1 MHKVYISEFIKQV
14 QSKGNHKVQCSKFK
28 VQSKSNMRELI
39 KEIWS
44 TSKRNKLRTS
54 LTGFA
59 VAWGIFMLIFLLGAG
74 NGLINAQLQQS
85 TRFLANSMRV
95 FPGETSKAY
104 KGLKEGRSITLND
117 RDILIS
123 NETYGQYVDDVGGRL
138 EQYNV
143 NINYGDNYV
152 ASQSLVGVA
161 PTHPKID
168 KTELIAGRFI
178 NEIDMKDQRKN
189 VVLSRSQ
196 AKELSKDYRSL
207 VGKNVKISNLNFQVV
222 GIYKDDESRNN
233 TEAFIAY
240 STIKTIYAKGDDA
253 GSLEFTIK
261 NLKTQEDNEQFEKN
275 YRASIN
281 NNHQA
286 APDDDR
292 TIWLWNRYMDNIQM
306 NQGIAIMQTAL
317 WIVGLF
323 TLLSGIVGVSNIML
337 ITVKERTREFG
348 VRKAIG
354 AKPWSI
360 LKLIITESI
369 IITSFF
375 GYIGMVCGVAA
386 NEIMDAT
393 IGHTTVDTGLF
404 KAAMFVNPT
413 VGLGTCIGATIA
425 IVIAGTIAGLI
436 PAIKAARIRPIE
448 ALKAEE

>member
-117 RDILIS
+117 KDILIS
-123 NETYGQYVDDVGGRL
+123 NKTYGQYVDDVGGRL

-178 NEIDMKDQRKN
+178 NEIDMKEQRKN

-196 AKELSKDYRSL
+196 AKELCKDYRSL

-261 NLKTQEDNEQFEKN
+261 NLKTREDNKQFEKN

-286 APDDDR
+286 APDDER

-413 VGLGTCIGATIA
+413 VGLGTCIGATIT
-425 IVIAGTIAGLI
+425 IVIAGTIAGVI

-448 ALKAEE
+448 ALRAE

>member
-1 MHKVYISEFIKQV
+1 
-14 QSKGNHKVQCSKFK
+14 
-28 VQSKSNMRELI
+28 MRELI

-168 KTELIAGRFI
+168 KTEMIAGRFI
-178 NEIDMKDQRKN
+178 NEIDMKEQRKN

-196 AKELSKDYRSL
+196 AKELCKDYRSL

-261 NLKTQEDNEQFEKN
+261 NLKTREDNKQFEKN

-286 APDDDR
+286 APDDER

-413 VGLGTCIGATIA
+413 VGLGTCIGATIT

-448 ALKAEE
+448 ALRAE

>member
-1 MHKVYISEFIKQV
+1 MHMNSSLFTLHSSLLSEV
-14 QSKGNHKVQCSKFK
+14 
-28 VQSKSNMRELI
+28 
-39 KEIWS
+39 WS

-117 RDILIS
+117 KDILIS
-123 NETYGQYVDDVGGRL
+123 NKTYGQYVDDVGGRL

-178 NEIDMKDQRKN
+178 NEIDMKEQRKN

-196 AKELSKDYRSL
+196 AKELCKDYRSL

-261 NLKTQEDNEQFEKN
+261 NLKTQEDNKQFEKN

-286 APDDDR
+286 APDDER

-413 VGLGTCIGATIA
+413 VGIGTCIGATIT
-425 IVIAGTIAGLI
+425 IVIAGTIAGVI

-448 ALKAEE
+448 ALRAE

>member
-1 MHKVYISEFIKQV
+1 
-14 QSKGNHKVQCSKFK
+14 
-28 VQSKSNMRELI
+28 MRELI

-95 FPGETSKAY
+95 FPGETSRAY

-117 RDILIS
+117 KDILIS
-123 NETYGQYVDDVGGRL
+123 NKTYGQYVDDVGGRL

-178 NEIDMKDQRKN
+178 NEIDMKEQRKN

-196 AKELSKDYRSL
+196 AKELCKDYRSL

-261 NLKTQEDNEQFEKN
+261 NLKTREDNKQFEKN

-286 APDDDR
+286 APDDER

-413 VGLGTCIGATIA
+413 VGIGTCIGATIT
-425 IVIAGTIAGLI
+425 IVIAGTIAGVI

-448 ALKAEE
+448 ALRAE

>member
-1 MHKVYISEFIKQV
+1 
-14 QSKGNHKVQCSKFK
+14 
-28 VQSKSNMRELI
+28 MRELI

-117 RDILIS
+117 KDILIS
-123 NETYGQYVDDVGGRL
+123 NKTYGQYVDDVGGRL
-138 EQYNV
+138 EQNNV

-168 KTELIAGRFI
+168 KTEMIAGRFI
-178 NEIDMKDQRKN
+178 NEIDMKEQRKN

-196 AKELSKDYRSL
+196 AKELCKDYRSL

-233 TEAFIAY
+233 TDAFIAY

-292 TIWLWNRYMDNIQM
+292 TIWFWNRYMDNIQM

-448 ALKAEE
+448 ALRAE

>member
-1 MHKVYISEFIKQV
+1 MHMNSSLFTLRSSLLSEV
-14 QSKGNHKVQCSKFK
+14 
-28 VQSKSNMRELI
+28 
-39 KEIWS
+39 WS

-117 RDILIS
+117 KDILIS
-123 NETYGQYVDDVGGRL
+123 NQTYGQYVDDVGGRL

-196 AKELSKDYRSL
+196 AKELCKDYRSL

-448 ALKAEE
+448 ALRAE

>member
-1 MHKVYISEFIKQV
+1 
-14 QSKGNHKVQCSKFK
+14 
-28 VQSKSNMRELI
+28 MRELI

-44 TSKRNKLRTS
+44 TSKRNKLRTT

-85 TRFLANSMRV
+85 TRFLAYSMRV

-117 RDILIS
+117 KDILIS
-123 NETYGQYVDDVGGRL
+123 NQTYGQYVDDVGGRL
-138 EQYNV
+138 EQNNV

-168 KTELIAGRFI
+168 KTEMIAGRFI
-178 NEIDMKDQRKN
+178 NEIDMKEQRKN

-196 AKELSKDYRSL
+196 AKELCKDYRSL

-233 TEAFIAY
+233 TDAFIAY

-448 ALKAEE
+448 ALRAE

>member
-1 MHKVYISEFIKQV
+1 
-14 QSKGNHKVQCSKFK
+14 
-28 VQSKSNMRELI
+28 MRELI

-123 NETYGQYVDDVGGRL
+123 NQTYGQYVDDVGGRL

-178 NEIDMKDQRKN
+178 NEIDMKEQRKN

-196 AKELSKDYRSL
+196 AKELCKDYRSL

-240 STIKTIYAKGDDA
+240 STVKIIYAKGDDA

-261 NLKTQEDNEQFEKN
+261 NLKTREDNKQFEKN

-286 APDDDR
+286 APDDER

-413 VGLGTCIGATIA
+413 VGIGTCIGATIT
-425 IVIAGTIAGLI
+425 IVIAGTIAGVI

-448 ALKAEE
+448 ALRAE

>member
-1 MHKVYISEFIKQV
+1 
-14 QSKGNHKVQCSKFK
+14 
-28 VQSKSNMRELI
+28 MRELI

-123 NETYGQYVDDVGGRL
+123 NQTYGQYVDDVGGRL

-196 AKELSKDYRSL
+196 AKELCKDYRSL
-207 VGKNVKISNLNFQVV
+207 VGKNVKISNLNFLVV

-448 ALKAEE
+448 ALRAE

>member
-1 MHKVYISEFIKQV
+1 
-14 QSKGNHKVQCSKFK
+14 
-28 VQSKSNMRELI
+28 MRELI

-117 RDILIS
+117 KDILIS
-123 NETYGQYVDDVGGRL
+123 NKTYGQYVDDVGGRL

-178 NEIDMKDQRKN
+178 NEIDMKEQRKN

-196 AKELSKDYRSL
+196 VKELCKDYRSL

-261 NLKTQEDNEQFEKN
+261 NLKTREDNKQFEKN

-286 APDDDR
+286 APDDER

-393 IGHTTVDTGLF
+393 IGHTTIDTGLF

-413 VGLGTCIGATIA
+413 VGIGTCIGATIT

-448 ALKAEE
+448 ALRAE

>member
-1 MHKVYISEFIKQV
+1 
-14 QSKGNHKVQCSKFK
+14 
-28 VQSKSNMRELI
+28 MRELI

-117 RDILIS
+117 KDILIS
-123 NETYGQYVDDVGGRL
+123 NKTYGQYVDDVGGRL

-178 NEIDMKDQRKN
+178 NEIDMKEQRKN

-196 AKELSKDYRSL
+196 AKELSKDYHSL
-207 VGKNVKISNLNFQVV
+207 VSKNVKISNLNFQVV

-261 NLKTQEDNEQFEKN
+261 NLKTKEDNKQFEKN

-286 APDDDR
+286 APDDER

-393 IGHTTVDTGLF
+393 IGHTTIDTGLF

-413 VGLGTCIGATIA
+413 VGIGTCIGATIT

-448 ALKAEE
+448 ALRAE

>member
-1 MHKVYISEFIKQV
+1 
-14 QSKGNHKVQCSKFK
+14 
-28 VQSKSNMRELI
+28 MRELI

-123 NETYGQYVDDVGGRL
+123 NQTYGQYVDDVGGRL
-138 EQYNV
+138 EQSNV

-178 NEIDMKDQRKN
+178 NEIDMKEQRKN

-196 AKELSKDYRSL
+196 AKELCKDYRSL

-233 TEAFIAY
+233 TDAFIAY

-393 IGHTTVDTGLF
+393 IGHTTIDTGLF

-448 ALKAEE
+448 ALRAE

>member
-1 MHKVYISEFIKQV
+1 MHMNSSLFTLHSSLLSEV
-14 QSKGNHKVQCSKFK
+14 
-28 VQSKSNMRELI
+28 
-39 KEIWS
+39 WS

-117 RDILIS
+117 KDILIS
-123 NETYGQYVDDVGGRL
+123 NQTYGQYVDDVGGRL

-178 NEIDMKDQRKN
+178 NEIDMKEQRKN

-207 VGKNVKISNLNFQVV
+207 VGKNVKVNNLNFQVV

-233 TEAFIAY
+233 TEAFTAY
-240 STIKTIYAKGDDA
+240 STVKIIYAKGDDA

-261 NLKTQEDNEQFEKN
+261 NLKTKEDNKQFEKN

-292 TIWLWNRYMDNIQM
+292 TIWLWNRYVDNIQM

-413 VGLGTCIGATIA
+413 VGIGTCIGATIT

-448 ALKAEE
+448 ALRAE

>member
-1 MHKVYISEFIKQV
+1 
-14 QSKGNHKVQCSKFK
+14 
-28 VQSKSNMRELI
+28 MRELI

-44 TSKRNKLRTS
+44 TSKHNKLRTS

-117 RDILIS
+117 KDILIS
-123 NETYGQYVDDVGGRL
+123 NKTYGQYVDDVGGRL

-178 NEIDMKDQRKN
+178 NEIDMKEQRKN

-240 STIKTIYAKGDDA
+240 STVKIIYAKGDDA

-261 NLKTQEDNEQFEKN
+261 NLKTREDNKQFEKN

-286 APDDDR
+286 APDDER

-413 VGLGTCIGATIA
+413 VGIGTCIGATIT

-448 ALKAEE
+448 ALRAE

>member
-1 MHKVYISEFIKQV
+1 
-14 QSKGNHKVQCSKFK
+14 
-28 VQSKSNMRELI
+28 MRELI

-117 RDILIS
+117 KDILIS
-123 NETYGQYVDDVGGRL
+123 NKTYGQYVDDVGGRL

-178 NEIDMKDQRKN
+178 NEIDMKEQRKN

-261 NLKTQEDNEQFEKN
+261 NLKTKEDNEQFEKN

-286 APDDDR
+286 APDDER

-393 IGHTTVDTGLF
+393 IGHTTIDTGLF

-413 VGLGTCIGATIA
+413 VG
-425 IVIAGTIAGLI
+425 
-436 PAIKAARIRPIE
+436 
-448 ALKAEE
+448 ALKPL

>member
-1 MHKVYISEFIKQV
+1 
-14 QSKGNHKVQCSKFK
+14 
-28 VQSKSNMRELI
+28 MRELI

-117 RDILIS
+117 KDILIS
-123 NETYGQYVDDVGGRL
+123 NKTYGQYVDDVGGRL

-261 NLKTQEDNEQFEKN
+261 NLKTKEDNEQFEKN

-286 APDDDR
+286 APDDER

-317 WIVGLF
+317 WMVGLF

-393 IGHTTVDTGLF
+393 IGHTTIDTGLF

-413 VGLGTCIGATIA
+413 VGIGTCIGATIT

-448 ALKAEE
+448 ALRAE

>member
-1 MHKVYISEFIKQV
+1 
-14 QSKGNHKVQCSKFK
+14 
-28 VQSKSNMRELI
+28 MRELI

-123 NETYGQYVDDVGGRL
+123 NQTYGQYVDDVGGRL

-189 VVLSRSQ
+189 VGLSRSQ

-393 IGHTTVDTGLF
+393 IGHTTIDTGLF

-413 VGLGTCIGATIA
+413 VGLGTCIGATIT

-448 ALKAEE
+448 ALRAE

>member
-117 RDILIS
+117 KDILIS
-123 NETYGQYVDDVGGRL
+123 NKTYGQYVDDVGGRL

-178 NEIDMKDQRKN
+178 NEIDMKEQRKN

-196 AKELSKDYRSL
+196 AKELCKDYRSL
-207 VGKNVKISNLNFQVV
+207 VDKNVKISNLNFQVV

-261 NLKTQEDNEQFEKN
+261 NLKTKEDNKQFEKN

-286 APDDDR
+286 APDDER

-413 VGLGTCIGATIA
+413 VGLGTCIGATIT

-448 ALKAEE
+448 ALRAE

>member
-1 MHKVYISEFIKQV
+1 MHINSSRFALHSSLLSEV
-14 QSKGNHKVQCSKFK
+14 
-28 VQSKSNMRELI
+28 
-39 KEIWS
+39 WS
-44 TSKRNKLRTS
+44 TSKRNKLRTT

-117 RDILIS
+117 KDILIS
-123 NETYGQYVDDVGGRL
+123 NKTYGQYVDDVGGRL

-207 VGKNVKISNLNFQVV
+207 VSKNVKISNLNFQVV

-286 APDDDR
+286 APDDER

-393 IGHTTVDTGLF
+393 IGHTTIDTGLF

-413 VGLGTCIGATIA
+413 VGLGTCIGATIT

-448 ALKAEE
+448 ALRAE

>member
-1 MHKVYISEFIKQV
+1 MHMNSSLFTLHSSLLSEV
-14 QSKGNHKVQCSKFK
+14 
-28 VQSKSNMRELI
+28 
-39 KEIWS
+39 WS

-117 RDILIS
+117 KDILIS
-123 NETYGQYVDDVGGRL
+123 NKTYGQYVDDVGGRL

-178 NEIDMKDQRKN
+178 NEIDMKEQRKN

-196 AKELSKDYRSL
+196 AKELCKDYRSL

-240 STIKTIYAKGDDA
+240 TTIKTIYAKGDDA

-261 NLKTQEDNEQFEKN
+261 NLKTREDNKQFEKN

-286 APDDDR
+286 APDDER

-413 VGLGTCIGATIA
+413 VGIGTCIGATIT
-425 IVIAGTIAGLI
+425 IVIAGTIAGVI

-448 ALKAEE
+448 ALRAE

>member
-1 MHKVYISEFIKQV
+1 
-14 QSKGNHKVQCSKFK
+14 
-28 VQSKSNMRELI
+28 MRELI

-95 FPGETSKAY
+95 YPGETSKAY

-123 NETYGQYVDDVGGRL
+123 NQTYGQYVDDVGGRL
-138 EQYNV
+138 EQNNV

-178 NEIDMKDQRKN
+178 NEIDMKEQRKN

-196 AKELSKDYRSL
+196 AKELCKDYRSL

-240 STIKTIYAKGDDA
+240 STVKIIYAKGDDA

-261 NLKTQEDNEQFEKN
+261 NLKTREDNKQFEKN

-286 APDDDR
+286 APDDER

-448 ALKAEE
+448 ALRAE

>member
-1 MHKVYISEFIKQV
+1 
-14 QSKGNHKVQCSKFK
+14 
-28 VQSKSNMRELI
+28 MRELI

-117 RDILIS
+117 KDILIS
-123 NETYGQYVDDVGGRL
+123 NKTYGQYVDDVGGRL

-233 TEAFIAY
+233 TDAFIAY

-261 NLKTQEDNEQFEKN
+261 NLKTREDNKQFEKN

-286 APDDDR
+286 APDDER

-393 IGHTTVDTGLF
+393 IGHTTIDTGLF

-413 VGLGTCIGATIA
+413 VGLGTCIGATIT

-448 ALKAEE
+448 ALRAE

>member
-1 MHKVYISEFIKQV
+1 
-14 QSKGNHKVQCSKFK
+14 
-28 VQSKSNMRELI
+28 MRELI

-123 NETYGQYVDDVGGRL
+123 NQTYGQYVDDVGGRL

-196 AKELSKDYRSL
+196 AKELCKDYRSL

-253 GSLEFTIK
+253 GNLEFTIK

-448 ALKAEE
+448 ALRAE

>member
-1 MHKVYISEFIKQV
+1 
-14 QSKGNHKVQCSKFK
+14 
-28 VQSKSNMRELI
+28 MRELI

-117 RDILIS
+117 KDILIS
-123 NETYGQYVDDVGGRL
+123 NKTYGQYVDDVGGRL

-261 NLKTQEDNEQFEKN
+261 NLKTKEDNEQFEKN

-286 APDDDR
+286 APDDER

-413 VGLGTCIGATIA
+413 VGIGTCIGATIT
-425 IVIAGTIAGLI
+425 IVIAGTIAGVI

-448 ALKAEE
+448 ALRAE

>member
-1 MHKVYISEFIKQV
+1 
-14 QSKGNHKVQCSKFK
+14 
-28 VQSKSNMRELI
+28 MRELI

-123 NETYGQYVDDVGGRL
+123 NQTYGQYVDDVGGRL

-168 KTELIAGRFI
+168 KTEMIAGRFI
-178 NEIDMKDQRKN
+178 NEIDMKEQRKN

-196 AKELSKDYRSL
+196 AKELCKDYRSL

-233 TEAFIAY
+233 TDAFTAY

-261 NLKTQEDNEQFEKN
+261 NLKTREDNKQFEKN

-413 VGLGTCIGATIA
+413 VGLGTCIGATIT

-448 ALKAEE
+448 ALRAE

>member
-1 MHKVYISEFIKQV
+1 
-14 QSKGNHKVQCSKFK
+14 
-28 VQSKSNMRELI
+28 MRELI

-196 AKELSKDYRSL
+196 AKELCKDYRSL

-261 NLKTQEDNEQFEKN
+261 NLKTQEDNKQFEKN

-286 APDDDR
+286 APDDER

-413 VGLGTCIGATIA
+413 VGLGTCIGATIT

-448 ALKAEE
+448 ALRAE

>member
-1 MHKVYISEFIKQV
+1 
-14 QSKGNHKVQCSKFK
+14 
-28 VQSKSNMRELI
+28 MRELI

-123 NETYGQYVDDVGGRL
+123 NKTYGQYVDDVGGRL

-178 NEIDMKDQRKN
+178 NEIDMKEQRKN

-196 AKELSKDYRSL
+196 AKELCKDYRSL

-240 STIKTIYAKGDDA
+240 STVKIIYAKGDDA

-261 NLKTQEDNEQFEKN
+261 NLKTQEDNKQFEKN

-286 APDDDR
+286 APDDER

-413 VGLGTCIGATIA
+413 VGIGTCIGATIT

-448 ALKAEE
+448 ALRAE

>member
-1 MHKVYISEFIKQV
+1 
-14 QSKGNHKVQCSKFK
+14 
-28 VQSKSNMRELI
+28 MRELI

-123 NETYGQYVDDVGGRL
+123 NQTYGQYVDDVGGRL

-196 AKELSKDYRSL
+196 AKELCKDYRSL

-436 PAIKAARIRPIE
+436 TAIKAARIRPIE
-448 ALKAEE
+448 ALRAE

>member
-1 MHKVYISEFIKQV
+1 
-14 QSKGNHKVQCSKFK
+14 
-28 VQSKSNMRELI
+28 MRELI

-178 NEIDMKDQRKN
+178 NEIDMKEQRKN

-196 AKELSKDYRSL
+196 AKELCKDYRSL

-261 NLKTQEDNEQFEKN
+261 NLKTREDNKQFEKN

-286 APDDDR
+286 APDDER

-436 PAIKAARIRPIE
+436 PAIKAAKIRPIE
-448 ALKAEE
+448 ALRAE

>member
-1 MHKVYISEFIKQV
+1 MNSSLFTLHSSLLSEV
-14 QSKGNHKVQCSKFK
+14 
-28 VQSKSNMRELI
+28 
-39 KEIWS
+39 WS

-117 RDILIS
+117 KDILIS
-123 NETYGQYVDDVGGRL
+123 NKTYGQYVDDVGGRL
-138 EQYNV
+138 EQYNL

-178 NEIDMKDQRKN
+178 NEIDMKEQRKN

-196 AKELSKDYRSL
+196 AKELCKDYRSL

-261 NLKTQEDNEQFEKN
+261 NLKTREDNKQFEKN

-286 APDDDR
+286 APDDER

-413 VGLGTCIGATIA
+413 VGIGTCIGATIT

-448 ALKAEE
+448 ALRAE